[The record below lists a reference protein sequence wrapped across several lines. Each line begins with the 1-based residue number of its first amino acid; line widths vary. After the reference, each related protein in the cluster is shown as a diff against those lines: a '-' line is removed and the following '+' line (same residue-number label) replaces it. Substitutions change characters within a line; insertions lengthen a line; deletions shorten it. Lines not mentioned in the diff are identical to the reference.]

1 MPELQRTLLLVKP
14 DGVQRQLVGRVLT
27 RFEERGL
34 KLVGL
39 KLVHVDRALAEQ
51 HYAVHREKPFFAGL
65 VEFITSGPLVA
76 AALEGPNAIAIVRA
90 MNGATR
96 PHEAAPGSIRG
107 DFAVETAQNL
117 VHASDSEENAAAELA
132 LWFRPEELLDYEREI
147 DRWVLARRAT
157 DRARRSERRDAR
169 PAISRSTVPTRSVR
183 PRSRRR
189 RGRARPTT

>member
-1 MPELQRTLLLVKP
+1 MADVQRTLLLVKP
-14 DGVQRQLVGRVLT
+14 DGVQRLLVGRVLT

-39 KLVHVDRALAEQ
+39 KLVLTDRALAEE
-51 HYAVHREKPFFAGL
+51 HYAAHREKPFFAGL
-65 VEFITSGPLVA
+65 VDFITSGPLVA

-117 VHASDSEENAAAELA
+117 VHASDSPENAQAELA

-147 DRWVLARRAT
+147 DRWVLAP
-157 DRARRSERRDAR
+157 EE
-169 PAISRSTVPTRSVR
+169 
-183 PRSRRR
+183 
-189 RGRARPTT
+189 